1 MVSKSYHMDG
11 NAQNVTKWTTC
22 GWIYQTE
29 LYCAGG
35 NSLTELVGTTML
47 SSTSTV
53 QVCDC
58 TALLGIV
65 EIRETPKLEF
75 QKNPDTN

>member
-1 MVSKSYHMDG
+1 M
-11 NAQNVTKWTTC
+11 
-22 GWIYQTE
+22 
-29 LYCAGG
+29 
-35 NSLTELVGTTML
+35 TELVGTTML